1 MESGV
6 STCCCVH
13 VAGIPA
19 HKNRVVDFTLR
30 AWKDRPVDI
39 RLLIVLA
46 IPLHPT
52 LQTSETCKRSNANS
66 PEIITALYAA
76 NSASD
81 RSADDQSQ
89 KRLESFLQMRSILR
103 GQRRKSIS
111 KALRVSLTATR
122 DTASLLDR
130 RDAARTHPRPERS
143 VFYWSLHVASTTL
156 SFLSRRADA
165 SSGVKMISV
174 FFGASFSVRKLLRLK

>member
-1 MESGV
+1 MLLCACCGDPSSRKPRGRFYLTRVEGSACGY
-6 STCCCVH
+6 STPHCPCH
-13 VAGIPA
+13 SPA
-19 HKNRVVDFTLR
+19 P
-30 AWKDRPVDI
+30 A
-39 RLLIVLA
+39 
-46 IPLHPT
+46 